1 MSDLQ
6 DPREKNKPKVPK
18 PPTYNPWEQEKG
30 EGVKQALKAF
40 SLLGSVG
47 IYFVVFVGICLF
59 LGSVVDDFFGWKYAG
74 KLVGILIGFPGS
86 IYSIYSQLKHGTFL
100 S

>member
-47 IYFVVFVGICLF
+47 IYFV
-59 LGSVVDDFFGWKYAG
+59 DDFFGWKYAG

-86 IYSIYSQLKHGTFL
+86 IYSIYRQLKHGTFL